1 MKYDI
6 AAYIW
11 PSYTG
16 DEPRTRMFWP
26 DGIGEWQT
34 VRLAGP
40 KFEGHL
46 WPRKPVWGYVNEADA
61 TVMEMQIDQATKHG
75 VNVFI
80 YDWYWYDGRPFLEN
94 CLNDGFLKAKNNNK
108 MKFFLMWANHN
119 VTHLWDR
126 RISNIDGNHIWEAHV
141 PQKEFEIVVKRMIE
155 KYFVL
160 SNYYTIDEKPVLMIY
175 DLEIFLKGFTTLEEA
190 IAGVNW
196 VQAEAIKNSL
206 KGVHFQMCRW
216 DSRSFEVNFEGKI
229 IQLPFGEILTALGFE
244 SFTHYQFVHFQD
256 MHRDFEDIVTD
267 VVKNW
272 QTYKNEST
280 LPYFPHVSVGWDTTP
295 RYLEYDSVDPVKRAV
310 VKNNTPEN
318 VEKALRAAKEYVDQH
333 PNQPPLI
340 TINSWNEWT
349 ETSYL
354 QPDDLYGYGYLEA
367 IERVFLDE

>member
-1 MKYDI
+1 
-6 AAYIW
+6 
-11 PSYTG
+11 
-16 DEPRTRMFWP
+16 
-26 DGIGEWQT
+26 
-34 VRLAGP
+34 
-40 KFEGHL
+40 
-46 WPRKPVWGYVNEADA
+46 
-61 TVMEMQIDQATKHG
+61 
-75 VNVFI
+75 
-80 YDWYWYDGRPFLEN
+80 
-94 CLNDGFLKAKNNNK
+94 
-108 MKFFLMWANHN
+108 
-119 VTHLWDR
+119 
-126 RISNIDGNHIWEAHV
+126 
-141 PQKEFEIVVKRMIE
+141 MIE

-190 IAGVNW
+190 IAGVSW

-272 QTYKNEST
+272 QTYKNVST